1 MSVTGEFQRL
11 AATCIAFL
19 EASDA
24 PDADR
29 WLAGLQQA
37 VARTSDSLS
46 GAAGEALDLLE
57 TASTAAPRFAEA
69 HEREEFGELVS
80 HLAAI
85 CRAIV
90 GRPIA
95 GEGDT
100 A

>member
-1 MSVTGEFQRL
+1 MSVTGEFHRL
-11 AATCIAFL
+11 AESCIAYL
-19 EASDA
+19 EASSA

-29 WLAGLQQA
+29 WSAGLQQA
-37 VARTSDSLS
+37 AARGSDSLS
-46 GAAGEALDLLE
+46 EAAGEALDLLE
-57 TASTAAPRFAEA
+57 TANTAAPRFAEA
-69 HEREEFGELVS
+69 HEREEFGELVA

-95 GEGDT
+95 DEEDT